1 MRCLSLTMEEPMK
14 KARRLEPIIPLEYL
28 KPLSLK
34 VCFLNKKVKITEN
47 RFIKYTMIG
56 GSSAAIDWSLFY
68 VLAIILDIHYLLAG
82 TISFTLATFFN
93 YFIGI
98 TFLFNSTVRFT
109 KNQEV
114 ILVFLIST
122 VGLGI
127 NLFFLFLFSTWFSF
141 DLMISKIM
149 SSFFTLAWNFS
160 MRNYYVF
167 RDPTSDNKSTSPTS

>member
-1 MRCLSLTMEEPMK
+1 
-14 KARRLEPIIPLEYL
+14 
-28 KPLSLK
+28 
-34 VCFLNKKVKITEN
+34 
-47 RFIKYTMIG
+47 MIG

-98 TFLFNSTVRFT
+98 TFLFDSTVRFT

-127 NLFFLFLFSTWFSF
+127 NLFFL
-141 DLMISKIM
+141 
-149 SSFFTLAWNFS
+149 
-160 MRNYYVF
+160 
-167 RDPTSDNKSTSPTS
+167 